1 MTNEKL
7 LPGEKVLMTSDK
19 KILTLTNYRVR
30 FDQAA
35 TGASNYISICLDC
48 VASCGLVTRS
58 RPLLLVIAA
67 IVGIVGI
74 AQNSNDLKA
83 WSIIAAMILVGVY
96 FITRKAVIA
105 ISSNGGEQIMA
116 PVKGM
121 SRDAIIEFL
130 EALDDARLKLTDS
143 IK

>member
-1 MTNEKL
+1 MANDKL

-19 KILTLTNYRVR
+19 EVLTLTNYRVR

-58 RPLLLVIAA
+58 RPLLLIIAA
-67 IVGIVGI
+67 IIGIIGI
-74 AQNSNDLKA
+74 AQNNNDLKVG
-83 WSIIAAMILVGVY
+83 SIIAAMILIGAY

-105 ISSNGGEQIMA
+105 ISSSGGEQIMA

-130 EALDDARLKLTDS
+130 EMLDDARLKLTCN

>member
-1 MTNEKL
+1 MANDKL
-7 LPGEKVLMTSDK
+7 IHGEKVLMTSDK
-19 KILTLTNYRVR
+19 NVLTLTNYRVR

-48 VASCGLVTRS
+48 VASCGLVNRS

-67 IVGIVGI
+67 VVGIGGI
-74 AQNSNDLKA
+74 AQNNNDLRVG
-83 WSIIAAMILVGVY
+83 SIIAAMILVGAY

-121 SRDAIIEFL
+121 SREATIEFL
-130 EALDDARLKLTDS
+130 EALDDARLKLTGN
-143 IK
+143 IQ